1 MQPGIFIP
9 CGFPGSVWLIPMRDC
24 PGIKLLLDLLKE
36 CFVFSM
42 AFVFWHTSQ
51 TLHNIEYLLII
62 LRQWLLSL
70 NTP

>member
-1 MQPGIFIP
+1 MH
-9 CGFPGSVWLIPMRDC
+9 DC

-51 TLHNIEYLLII
+51 TLHNIEYVLII

-70 NTP
+70 STP